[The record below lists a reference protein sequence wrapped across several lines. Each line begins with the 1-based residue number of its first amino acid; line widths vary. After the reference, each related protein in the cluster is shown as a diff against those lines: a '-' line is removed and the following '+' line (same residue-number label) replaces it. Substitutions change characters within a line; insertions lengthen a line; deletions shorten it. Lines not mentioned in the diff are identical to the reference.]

1 MNNNYKEAYQKA
13 SAFCAMSEKCEQDVR
28 KKLQKWEV
36 FKQDADRI
44 IAQLKLDDFL
54 NDIRYCEAFVKDKFR
69 FNRWGKVKIAFELKT
84 KNLPSEAIYDAIDK
98 IDEDEYLSSLQELL
112 NAKKRTIKKG
122 TQYEIQVKLY
132 KFALSRGFESDL
144 VKQLIIDN

>member
-36 FKQDADRI
+36 SKQDADRI